1 MKVLSTYTEMQI
13 AWWKMFNK
21 QSPQT
26 TKEITSI
33 LQLIKSNT
41 QSNNKAHDLGFKTA
55 TEFLTLVK
63 ILQSKGVI
71 TAEEGLRVIEAGEN
85 A

>member
-1 MKVLSTYTEMQI
+1 
-13 AWWKMFNK
+13 MFNK

-55 TEFLTLVK
+55 TGFLTLLK

>member
-1 MKVLSTYTEMQI
+1 MKALSIYIEMWI

-55 TEFLTLVK
+55 TEFLTLLK

>member
-1 MKVLSTYTEMQI
+1 
-13 AWWKMFNK
+13 MFNK

-26 TKEITSI
+26 TKDITSI
-33 LQLIKSNT
+33 LKIIESNT
-41 QSNNKAHDLGFKTA
+41 QTNHKAHDLGFKTA

-63 ILQSKGVI
+63 ILQAKGVI
-71 TAEEGLRVIEAGEN
+71 TAEEGLKVIEAGEN

>member
-1 MKVLSTYTEMQI
+1 
-13 AWWKMFNK
+13 MFNK

-26 TKEITSI
+26 TKDITSI
-33 LQLIKSNT
+33 LKLLDSSNKI
-41 QSNNKAHDLGFKTA
+41 NNKAQDLTMKTA

-63 ILQSKGVI
+63 ILQAKGVI
-71 TAEEGLRVIEAGEN
+71 TAEEGLKVIEAGEN

>member
-1 MKVLSTYTEMQI
+1 MRI
-13 AWWKMFNK
+13 AWCKMFNK

-26 TKEITSI
+26 TKDITSI
-33 LQLIKSNT
+33 LKIIESGNRTNQKVT
-41 QSNNKAHDLGFKTA
+41 DLGIKTA
-55 TEFLTLVK
+55 TEFLTLLK

-71 TAEEGLRVIEAGEN
+71 TAEESLKVIRAGEN

>member
-1 MKVLSTYTEMQI
+1 
-13 AWWKMFNK
+13 MFNK

-26 TKEITSI
+26 TKDITSI
-33 LQLIKSNT
+33 LKIIESNT
-41 QSNNKAHDLGFKTA
+41 QTNHKAHDLGFKTA

-71 TAEEGLRVIEAGEN
+71 TAEEGLKIIEAGEN
-85 A
+85 GASSPLARDQDAL

>member
-1 MKVLSTYTEMQI
+1 
-13 AWWKMFNK
+13 MFNK

-26 TKEITSI
+26 TKDITSI
-33 LQLIKSNT
+33 LKLLDSSNKI
-41 QSNNKAHDLGFKTA
+41 NNKAQDLTMKTA

-71 TAEEGLRVIEAGEN
+71 TAEEGLKIIEAGEN

>member
-1 MKVLSTYTEMQI
+1 
-13 AWWKMFNK
+13 MFNK

-26 TKEITSI
+26 TKEITTI

-41 QSNNKAHDLGFKTA
+41 QTNHKAHDLGFKTA

-71 TAEEGLRVIEAGEN
+71 TAEEALKIIEAGEN

>member
-1 MKVLSTYTEMQI
+1 
-13 AWWKMFNK
+13 MFNK

-26 TKEITSI
+26 TKEITTI

-41 QSNNKAHDLGFKTA
+41 QSNNKAHDLGIKTA
-55 TEFLTLVK
+55 TEFLTLLK

-71 TAEEGLRVIEAGEN
+71 TAEESLKVIRAGEN

>member
-1 MKVLSTYTEMQI
+1 MQI

-26 TKEITSI
+26 TKDITSI
-33 LQLIKSNT
+33 LKLLDSSNKI
-41 QSNNKAHDLGFKTA
+41 NNKAQDLTMKTA

-71 TAEEGLRVIEAGEN
+71 TAEEGLKIIEAGEN

>member
-1 MKVLSTYTEMQI
+1 
-13 AWWKMFNK
+13 MFNK

-55 TEFLTLVK
+55 TEFLTLLK

-71 TAEEGLRVIEAGEN
+71 TAEESLKVIRAGEN